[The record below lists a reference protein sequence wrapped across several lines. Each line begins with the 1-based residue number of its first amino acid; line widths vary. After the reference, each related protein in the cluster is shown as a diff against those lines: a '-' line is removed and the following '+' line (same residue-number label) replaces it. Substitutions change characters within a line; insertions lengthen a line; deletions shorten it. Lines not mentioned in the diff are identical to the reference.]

1 MDWCINSYTSN
12 FWYWILYKSDR
23 KLSNLSNVYCR
34 VNSTKPPLYFPFI
47 SIILYYVILFFRYLL
62 KFKDYISISFILG
75 ARWNVLDVQFP
86 NSMYNK
92 LTINARIFLLFLLYY
107 IILRYIFFRY
117 LLKFKDY
124 ISISF
129 ILGARWYELDV
140 QFPNSMYDEL
150 TINTRIH
157 YDKNSSTNLW
167 ILHEQIN
174 SFLLSLV

>member
-1 MDWCINSYTSN
+1 MSEYS
-12 FWYWILYKSDR
+12 F
-23 KLSNLSNVYCR
+23 
-34 VNSTKPPLYFPFI
+34 YFYY
-47 SIILYYVILFFRYLL
+47 IILYYVIL
-62 KFKDYISISFILG
+62 
-75 ARWNVLDVQFP
+75 
-86 NSMYNK
+86 
-92 LTINARIFLLFLLYY
+92 
-107 IILRYIFFRY
+107 FFRY